1 MVRGVSEIVK
11 GGLELAKEVINIKI
25 NATEQVLDR

>member
-11 GGLELAKEVINIKI
+11 GGVELAKEVINIKI
-25 NATEQVLDR
+25 YATEQVLDR